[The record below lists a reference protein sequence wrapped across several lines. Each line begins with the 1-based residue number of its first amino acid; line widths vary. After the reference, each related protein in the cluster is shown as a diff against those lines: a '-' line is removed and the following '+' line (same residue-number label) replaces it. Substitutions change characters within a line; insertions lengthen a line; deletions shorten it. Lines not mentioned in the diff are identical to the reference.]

1 MHKLKN
7 TQVNTAVQPCYI
19 MNSCKITEAV
29 HSDLMPMKYY
39 RSYFYQSFS
48 GKDAFPM
55 AEIGFSRK
63 YFWTLS
69 DK

>member
-1 MHKLKN
+1 
-7 TQVNTAVQPCYI
+7 

-29 HSDLMPMKYY
+29 HYDLMPMKYY